1 LYFVVKTPT
10 MRHLS
15 LFVLSLVVL
24 NACQKEKPGIP
35 PPPTE
40 AIAKALAQFEIA
52 DGFKIEAVAAEPLVQ
67 DPVAMEIDEQGR
79 MYVVEMSGYPLDLS
93 KKGRVKL
100 LKDTNG
106 DGYPDQAVV
115 FADSLTLPT
124 GIMRWREG
132 ILVTDPPHV
141 LYLADTNGDDVA
153 DVRKVML
160 TGFALSNP
168 QHNLNTPVFGLD
180 NWIYLAHQWAFTPT
194 VCKEFSDEGS
204 EIRFPDMPGT
214 TTLGKNADDRNVR
227 FKPDVF
233 GLEALSSESQ
243 FGQTFDAWGRH
254 LQTENGNHIYQEI
267 LGARYLKQNPNLLV
281 PDVIESISDHGEAC
295 EVFPI
300 TEKPDHQLLTDVGVI
315 TSACG
320 ITTYLGG
327 AFPEPYGKNTVFV
340 AEPSHN
346 LVHVDRISEN
356 GAALKASRI
365 IEKGEFLRS
374 KDAWFRPV
382 NFYVGPDGAMYVVD
396 YYRQII
402 EHPEWMSDEVNKS
415 GKLYNGSDKG
425 RIYRIVPKKGL
436 PMDWC
441 GKLKL
446 KQLKDEELIPYL
458 ESANIWWRRTAQRL
472 LYERKSKAIEP
483 LREFAVKTKSVEGRV
498 HAMWLLEG
506 LRALTEPILV
516 ENLKH
521 PEAGV
526 RENALKIADT
536 WLETFPGLGRN
547 MTDLK
552 NDPSPRV
559 RFQLLNSCSYVK
571 GEAAEEAQITIL
583 ARDIEDKWVQLA
595 AIAAMAGK
603 EQRLLTW
610 AENTFSG
617 KLTEAEAQFFS
628 YLAATIANSKD
639 QKAIATL
646 FKGHSAAAQA
656 AIFSGLQQLWDY
668 FPPENEQAAAL
679 QDQLL
684 TYFDPQKPAN
694 LRQSALDLLQ
704 TLGLNPGAA
713 LNEKL
718 GKAKMTLA
726 DPKADASFKAHAV
739 QLLSA
744 YSADDI
750 QKDLLNLIKAP
761 AENLQMA
768 ALQGLSQCNGEAA
781 TAELTKVWLGFSPNL
796 KAAAI
801 DVFLSSPQRC
811 QQLLAAV
818 EKKTINPDEIG
829 WRRMVRL
836 MNNDDVGVRE
846 VARKVLAS
854 GGMARESVFSTY
866 HPALGMKGDATKGKA
881 IFQRACQICHKM
893 QDQGV
898 EYGPNL
904 GSVRNRQPESILKEI
919 LIPNNSIAD
928 KYEVWNLELNNGKLV
943 QGIITSKNA
952 QAVSIRQ
959 LSGQVSTYPRSE
971 IKKMEASPISG
982 MPNGLE
988 ATITVSEMS
997 DLLAFIK
1004 SEK

>member
-1 LYFVVKTPT
+1 
-10 MRHLS
+10 MRPLS
-15 LFVLSLVVL
+15 ILVLFLFLLS
-24 NACQKEKPGIP
+24 ACQNEKPGVP
-35 PPPTE
+35 PPPNE
-40 AIAKALAQFEIA
+40 EIAKALAQFEIA
-52 DGFKIEAVAAEPLVQ
+52 EGFKIEPVAAEPLIQ
-67 DPVAMEIDEQGR
+67 DPVAMEIDEDGR

-100 LKDTNG
+100 LKDTND
-106 DGYPDQAVV
+106 DGYPDKAVV
-115 FADSLTLPT
+115 FADSLILPT
-124 GIMRWREG
+124 GVMRWREG

-227 FKPDVF
+227 FKPDLF

-267 LGARYLKQNPNLLV
+267 LAARYLKRNPNLLV
-281 PDVIESISDHGEAC
+281 PEVIESISDHGEAC

-320 ITTYLGG
+320 ITAYLGG
-327 AFPEPYGKNTVFV
+327 AFPKPYDRNSVFV

-346 LVHVDRISEN
+346 LVHVDRLSEN
-356 GAALKASRI
+356 GVALKASRM

-446 KQLKDEELIPYL
+446 SQLKDEELIPYL
-458 ESANIWWRRTAQRL
+458 ESDNIWWRRTAQRL
-472 LYERKSKAIEP
+472 LYQRQTKAIEA
-483 LREFAVKTKSVEGRV
+483 LRKFALETKSAEGRV
-498 HAMWLLEG
+498 HSMWLLEG
-506 LRALTEPILV
+506 LRALTEPILA
-516 ENLKH
+516 ENMKH
-521 PEAGV
+521 PEPGV
-526 RENALKIADT
+526 RENALKIADI
-536 WLETFPGLGRN
+536 WLEPFPALSRN

-552 NDPSPRV
+552 DDPSARV
-559 RFQLLNSCSYVK
+559 RFQLLNSCSYVA
-571 GEAAEEAQITIL
+571 GEASEEARISIL

-595 AIAAMAGK
+595 AIAAMAGQ
-603 EQRLLTW
+603 EQKLLNW
-610 AENTFSG
+610 AENSFG
-617 KLTEAEAQFFS
+617 GRLTEAEAQFFS
-628 YLAATIANSKD
+628 YLAATIANSKN
-639 QKAIATL
+639 QTAIATL
-646 FKGHSAAAQA
+646 FKGHSTASQA
-656 AIFSGLQQLWDY
+656 AIFSGLQQYWDY
-668 FPPENEQAAAL
+668 FPPAKEQVTAL

-684 TYFDPQKPAN
+684 AYFDPQKPAN

-704 TLGLNPGAA
+704 TLGLNAGAG

-718 GKAKMTLA
+718 EKAKMALA
-726 DPKADASFKAHAV
+726 DPKAHASFKAHAI

-744 YSADDI
+744 HSANSI
-750 QKDLLNLIKAP
+750 QQDMLKMLKAP
-761 AENLQMA
+761 AEEVQMA
-768 ALQGLSQCNGEAA
+768 ALRGLGQCVGETAS
-781 TAELTKVWLGFSPNL
+781 AELIKLWPVLNANL
-796 KAAAI
+796 KDAAV
-801 DVFLSSPQRC
+801 DVFLSNPQRC
-811 QQLLAAV
+811 KQLLAAV
-818 EKKTINPDEIG
+818 ENKIVNPDQIG

-836 MNNDDVGVRE
+836 MNNDDVSVRE

-854 GGMARESVFSTY
+854 GGMARESVLSTY
-866 HPALGMKGDATKGKA
+866 HPALGIKGDVAKGKE

-904 GSVRNRQPESILKEI
+904 GSVRNRQTESILKEI
-919 LIPNNSIAD
+919 IIPNNSIAD

-943 QGIITSKNA
+943 QGIVTSKNA

-971 IKKMEASPISG
+971 IKKMEASPVSG

-988 ATITVSEMS
+988 ATISVPEMA
-997 DLLAFIK
+997 DLLAYIK
-1004 SEK
+1004 AGK